1 MRLTVSRRRS
11 HTRWLRNST
20 YCGRC
25 RTVISVVTGT
35 LATKDLDRVEVLT
48 ASGIGYEIEI
58 PLGVFET
65 LPRAGE
71 KVSLHTSLVVKED
84 SWKLFG
90 FSSALEKQLFEKL
103 LTANGVGPA
112 LAIGL
117 LSALSAPRLVRAIRE
132 KDIPTLQSVPRVGR
146 KKAERLILDLS
157 DKLDGLGETTGT
169 AAAPASAAADDAQR
183 ALVSLGYSSAEAEK
197 GVRAALDAGGG
208 GKSAAELIRT
218 ALAKLGG
225 R

>member
-1 MRLTVSRRRS
+1 
-11 HTRWLRNST
+11 
-20 YCGRC
+20 
-25 RTVISVVTGT
+25 VISRVEGRLV
-35 LATKDLDRVEVLT
+35 AKDLDSLEVITGGGVAYELT
-48 ASGIGYEIEI
+48 I
-58 PLGVFET
+58 PLSVFEAT
-65 LPRAGE
+65 PRVGE
-71 KVSLHTSLVVKED
+71 TVSLHTSLVVKED
-84 SWKLFG
+84 SWQLFG
-90 FSSALEKQLFEKL
+90 FVSVFEKRLFEKL
-103 LTANGVGPA
+103 LTANGIGPS
-112 LAIGL
+112 LAIGM
-117 LSALSAPRLVRAIRE
+117 LSALSATRLIRAIRE

-169 AAAPASAAADDAQR
+169 AAAPASAAADDALR
-183 ALVSLGYSSAEAEK
+183 ALVSLGYSNAEAEK